1 MSLQDDIKNVKKELS
16 TEESFLESFLKIEKF
31 YKKYKTAIIGSVIV
45 IVVGIIGFYGYS
57 YMEKQ
62 KQIKVNKAF
71 NLVLKNPTDKA
82 ALEALKAKD
91 QDLYK
96 IALMMQDRTQK
107 TDNKFL
113 DQLATYTQAIQNDNI
128 TTLATTTQDQD
139 FLLKDFAL
147 LNKAILEAKTGKY
160 SDAKSSLSMIPKD
173 SNIQSLAVML
183 EHFLMTK

>member
-31 YKKYKTAIIGSVIV
+31 YKKNKAAILGLVVVI
-45 IVVGIIGFYGYS
+45 IVAIIGFYGYS

-62 KQIKVNKAF
+62 KQIEVNKTF

-82 ALEALKAKD
+82 ALEALKANDPK
-91 QDLYK
+91 LYK
-96 IALMMQDRTQK
+96 IALMMQNRTLK

-128 TTLATTTQDQD
+128 MTLSTTTQDQD

-147 LNKAILEAKTGKY
+147 LNKAILEAKTEKY
-160 SDAKSSLSMIPKD
+160 SDAKASLSMIPKD
-173 SNIQSLAVML
+173 SNIQSLASML